1 MEILWIFFSWEFLK
15 FYFQYKVDCAMLLEE
30 SSPLIDSIEAN
41 ITEARAFTKHGVKE
55 LKKGKKKKKI
65 FSEMFFL

>member
-1 MEILWIFFSWEFLK
+1 
-15 FYFQYKVDCAMLLEE
+15 MLLEE

-55 LKKGKKKKKI
+55 LKKGKMKRKKKI
-65 FSEMFFL
+65 ILRNVFFIKNYFFSKKKSKI